1 MKYPVDVESVV
12 SSTEATDEMTK
23 EFMRVHLTACNAA
36 YAQGF
41 EDGKAFTEVIANE

>member
-12 SSTEATDEMTK
+12 GSAEATDEMTR

-41 EDGKAFTEVIANE
+41 EDGKASTKDNT